1 LYLIQGWK
9 QISLLVC
16 VEKVG
21 MQGITKNIFHLIL
34 IAMVT
39 FGGLSVKDLGEKL
52 ISMGCDG
59 NSVFG
64 CSFQGILHLGLKM
77 P

>member
-1 LYLIQGWK
+1 
-9 QISLLVC
+9 
-16 VEKVG
+16 